1 MKKVLVNISWKMRKT
16 HTRINLFD
24 LYINDSWEG
33 WGFDILNIRYNGK
46 MYSLFKLLLFL
57 PNGAERNFVYV
68 SGDFLFL
75 RNKLLKTY
83 DKMLDMELWNSK
95 SFSKF
100 DKLKLDILKFI
111 FK

>member
-46 MYSLFKLLLFL
+46 CIHYLNYYYFYQMEQ
-57 PNGAERNFVYV
+57 NG
-68 SGDFLFL
+68 
-75 RNKLLKTY
+75 
-83 DKMLDMELWNSK
+83 
-95 SFSKF
+95 
-100 DKLKLDILKFI
+100 ILYM
-111 FK
+111 